1 VVAGRTSGTHRF
13 ELVDGPLPPGS
24 DPDAS
29 PPTSDRTGSLRTP
42 SALIVLVSA
51 IVLVMVAA
59 FVLPHSP
66 SDAPGPPPE
75 PVPSPSTSAPPGAGC
90 DLALEACR
98 VTAAERWRNR
108 TAAIVRERLDPE
120 NAYFTGHS
128 YGVSSLY
135 TTGSRLDALAL
146 DVYRLNGGGTEV
158 FIQIAKT
165 RADAV
170 RCGQITR
177 HRCTGQRFMDG
188 NRFSMTTTPGVAQG
202 IEVQHSPAG
211 TYVIT
216 IAARNTTGGRPLELN
231 NGDLIA
237 VAQDPRLEPPPS

>member
-1 VVAGRTSGTHRF
+1 MPGDGGRA
-13 ELVDGPLPPGS
+13 LAQ
-24 DPDAS
+24 PDRG
-29 PPTSDRTGSLRTP
+29 DR
-42 SALIVLVSA
+42 
-51 IVLVMVAA
+51 
-59 FVLPHSP
+59 
-66 SDAPGPPPE
+66 
-75 PVPSPSTSAPPGAGC
+75 PGAAGSG
-90 DLALEACR
+90 ER
-98 VTAAERWRNR
+98 VLHR
-108 TAAIVRERLDPE
+108 PQ
-120 NAYFTGHS
+120 H
-128 YGVSSLY
+128 GVSSLY